1 MIAPGDVHEVID
13 AYFAAYSI
21 RLNSEFMLSALE
33 SAKILWKVNGNYQFR
48 YKYYYYY
55 FVARYLADALK
66 DPSESA
72 AARLR
77 LTDMVD
83 RLYYEEY
90 ASILLFVVYFTRDT
104 QLIQHIVDNANK
116 IYRAH
121 APCDFENDVDFINR
135 LYKEAPKMILPSSD
149 AQDHRREHRQQLDEA
164 ERLLGSTERSEKIK
178 YDESLEDIIK
188 VNVALKT
195 LQLMGQV
202 LRNFPG
208 SLRSELKIKIT
219 AASYL
224 LGLRTLNALFGI
236 ARDNLEACRSYIAE
250 IIKEYRTFDT
260 ERELA
265 ETTDRAIIWLTRRAA
280 FGMIKRVSY
289 AVGLEILE
297 ETYKGVLKQEGQ
309 KTSLQMIDLSVK
321 LDHFSA
327 FPESQIEE
335 VWNKLRKNCFGGTV
349 LRDLVANHLY
359 LFPEDYRVRQR
370 VGALLDIQ
378 TTEPKYLAGRSKKIS
393 PR

>member
-1 MIAPGDVHEVID
+1 GLDNERSGQGEQEFRRRGREYNLHQPPGFHLFQREQQVIAPGDVHEVID

-149 AQDHRREHRQQLDEA
+149 A
-164 ERLLGSTERSEKIK
+164 
-178 YDESLEDIIK
+178 
-188 VNVALKT
+188 
-195 LQLMGQV
+195 
-202 LRNFPG
+202 
-208 SLRSELKIKIT
+208 
-219 AASYL
+219 
-224 LGLRTLNALFGI
+224 
-236 ARDNLEACRSYIAE
+236 
-250 IIKEYRTFDT
+250 
-260 ERELA
+260 
-265 ETTDRAIIWLTRRAA
+265 
-280 FGMIKRVSY
+280 
-289 AVGLEILE
+289 
-297 ETYKGVLKQEGQ
+297 
-309 KTSLQMIDLSVK
+309 
-321 LDHFSA
+321 
-327 FPESQIEE
+327 
-335 VWNKLRKNCFGGTV
+335 
-349 LRDLVANHLY
+349 
-359 LFPEDYRVRQR
+359 
-370 VGALLDIQ
+370 
-378 TTEPKYLAGRSKKIS
+378 
-393 PR
+393 